1 MSEVLA
7 GAPDEVVTNAILQ
20 MVSLSPFGHTGNLAL
35 ITLDNGADHNR
46 PNTFGA
52 ASLASLSNA
61 IDEAQKSDAVAI
73 AVTGK
78 PFIFAAGADL
88 SAMSFLQ
95 DKSQAIAIEELLA
108 GWQLISDSNDITVWT
123 GFFCDGKLDW
133 KPKIKFNRR
142 KPQRFMKDI
151 GQRLGRVKML
161 QRDDLEVYQQ
171 MYFVDAYKIEE
182 ALKDDDTNKS

>member
-52 ASLASLSNA
+52 ASLASLSNS

-95 DKSQAIAIEELLA
+95 DKSQAIAI
-108 GWQLISDSNDITVWT
+108 GD
-123 GFFCDGKLDW
+123 
-133 KPKIKFNRR
+133 
-142 KPQRFMKDI
+142 
-151 GQRLGRVKML
+151 LGH
-161 QRDDLEVYQQ
+161 EV
-171 MYFVDAYKIEE
+171 F
-182 ALKDDDTNKS
+182 